1 MWAIII
7 PILWIINT
15 GSALHTHTHTHTHGW
30 WAGEMGREC
39 CMPLHRSRPP
49 YKILN
54 NIKTASRPQHARST
68 TNFCKAVP
76 QRFFILKNEC
86 PCYRC
91 LVSHVRLCATP
102 WPVAQ
107 QAPVSMGIFQA
118 RILEWVAISSSR
130 DLPDPGTEPQS
141 PALLAD
147 SLPLSHLPRCP
158 YPGHVHYPVYH
169 HTRLSQ
175 ETKEL

>member
-15 GSALHTHTHTHTHGW
+15 GSALHPPTYTHT
-30 WAGEMGREC
+30 AGEPVSWAENAVCPSTDHNLLM
-39 CMPLHRSRPP
+39 RSLIISSQLADHSMLGAPHIFAKQCLRD
-49 YKILN
+49 
-54 NIKTASRPQHARST
+54 
-68 TNFCKAVP
+68 
-76 QRFFILKNEC
+76 FFILKNEC
-86 PCYRC
+86 ACCHC

-118 RILEWVAISSSR
+118 RILEWVVISSSR
-130 DLPDPGTEPQS
+130 DLPDPGIEPQS

-147 SLPLSHLPRCP
+147 SLPMSHPPRCP